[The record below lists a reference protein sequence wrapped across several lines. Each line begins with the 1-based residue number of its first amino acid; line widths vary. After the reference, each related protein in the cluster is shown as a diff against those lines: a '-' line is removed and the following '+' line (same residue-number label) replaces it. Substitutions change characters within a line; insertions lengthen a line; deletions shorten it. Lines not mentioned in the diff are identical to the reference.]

1 MDLKSTDIDRNGQS
15 PPPPRARFFRARAG
29 TAAMTRTDRRRFPIL
44 FAAISTL
51 ALPAAVLSAQTD
63 GTGICDRTRPVRD
76 AILDKLDNIDCSAV
90 TDTHLSGIAGG
101 LGLNAKGIETLQA
114 SDFQGLSSLEKLYLE
129 SNNLETLPAD
139 VFDGLTS
146 LTELYLLRNDLDSL
160 PADVFGDLT
169 NLNWLYLNFNELQTL
184 PGGVFDGLAN
194 LTWLGLNGNDLN
206 ALPDGVFDDLSN
218 LRQLYL
224 NDNELTALP
233 DGVFGK
239 LSSLVILNLS
249 GNGLNSLPDDVFKG
263 VTSLGSL
270 GIYDNPGSPFTI
282 TAELEQRDDGVVVKV
297 AEGAPF
303 GMTASLSVQGGTL
316 STTTA
321 EVAAGATESAVVP
334 VTRGVSGTTV
344 SVESVTFVVSGEVHS
359 GVQAGTGESLTLP
372 SAGTDGAGGN
382 APATGLPTIS
392 GTAQVGQTLTVDTSG
407 IADADGLSNVTF
419 RYQWLSSRDAEIQG
433 ATNSTYTVQESDNGK
448 VIKVRVTFT
457 DDAGNEEES
466 TSEATAAVVMVG
478 GL

>member
-1 MDLKSTDIDRNGQS
+1 
-15 PPPPRARFFRARAG
+15 
-29 TAAMTRTDRRRFPIL
+29 MTRTDRRRFPVL

-63 GTGICDRTRPVRD
+63 GTGICDRTRQVRD
-76 AILDKLDNIDCSAV
+76 AILDKLNNVDCSAV

-101 LGLNAKGIETLQA
+101 LGLNAKGIERLQA

-218 LRQLYL
+218 LGQLYL

-270 GIYDNPGSPFTI
+270 SIYDNPGSPFTI

-334 VTRGVSGTTV
+334 VTRGVSGSTV
-344 SVESVTFVVSGEVHS
+344 SVESVTFVVSDEVHS
-359 GVQAGTGESLTLP
+359 GVQAGTGESLTL
-372 SAGTDGAGGN
+372 GN
-382 APATGLPTIS
+382 TPATGLPTIS

-419 RYQWLSSRDAEIQG
+419 HYQWLSSRDAEIDG
-433 ATNSTYTVQESDNGK
+433 ATSSTYRLQESDNGK
-448 VIKVRVTFT
+448 SIKVRVTFT
-457 DDAGNEEES
+457 DDAGNEEEL

>member
-1 MDLKSTDIDRNGQS
+1 
-15 PPPPRARFFRARAG
+15 
-29 TAAMTRTDRRRFPIL
+29 MTCTDRRRFPNL
-44 FAAISTL
+44 FAAISTV
-51 ALPAAVLSAQTD
+51 ALLFSPVQAQAQTD

-76 AILDKLDNIDCSAV
+76 AILDKLNNVDCSAV
-90 TDTHLSGIAGG
+90 TATHLSGIAGG

-114 SDFQGLSSLEKLYLE
+114 SDFQGLSGLEKLYLE

-160 PADVFGDLT
+160 PADVFGDLA

-184 PGGVFDGLAN
+184 PGGLFDGLAN
-194 LTWLGLNGNDLN
+194 LTWLGLNGNGLN
-206 ALPDGVFDDLSN
+206 SLPDGVFDDLSK
-218 LRQLYL
+218 LGQLYL

-270 GIYDNPGSPFTI
+270 GLYGNPGSPFTI

-321 EVAAGATESAVVP
+321 EIAAGATESAVVP
-334 VTRGVSGTTV
+334 VTRGASGSTV
-344 SVESVTFVVSGEVHS
+344 SVDSIAFVVSDEVHF
-359 GVQAGTGESLTLP
+359 GIQAGTGESLTLAGTQRPRVCRP
-372 SAGTDGAGGN
+372 SAA
-382 APATGLPTIS
+382 
-392 GTAQVGQTLTVDTSG
+392 
-407 IADADGLSNVTF
+407 
-419 RYQWLSSRDAEIQG
+419 RR
-433 ATNSTYTVQESDNGK
+433 
-448 VIKVRVTFT
+448 R
-457 DDAGNEEES
+457 
-466 TSEATAAVVMVG
+466 
-478 GL
+478 

>member
-1 MDLKSTDIDRNGQS
+1 
-15 PPPPRARFFRARAG
+15 
-29 TAAMTRTDRRRFPIL
+29 MTRTDRRRFPVL
-44 FAAISTL
+44 FAAISTV
-51 ALPAAVLSAQTD
+51 ALSAAVLLAAFNDTVSAQTD

-90 TDTHLSGIAGG
+90 TATHLSGIAGG

-114 SDFQGLSSLEKLYLE
+114 SDFQGLSGLERLYLE
-129 SNNLETLPAD
+129 SNSLETLPAG

-160 PADVFGDLT
+160 PADVFRDLA

-184 PGGVFDGLAN
+184 PDGLFDGLAN
-194 LTWLGLNGNDLN
+194 LTWLGLNGNGLN
-206 ALPDGVFDDLSN
+206 SLPDGVFDDLSK
-218 LRQLYL
+218 LGQLYL

-249 GNGLNSLPDDVFKG
+249 GNGLNSLPGDVFKG
-263 VTSLGSL
+263 VTGLGSVSL
-270 GIYDNPGSPFTI
+270 YGNPGSPFTI
-282 TAELEQRDDGVVVKV
+282 IAELEQRDDGVVVEV

-334 VTRGVSGTTV
+334 VTRGASGSTV
-344 SVESVTFVVSGEVHS
+344 SVESVAFVVSDEVHF
-359 GVQAGTGESLTLP
+359 GIQAGTGESLTLAP
-372 SAGTDGAGGN
+372 AGTDGAGGN
-382 APATGLPTIS
+382 TAATGLPTIS
-392 GTAQVGQTLTVDTSG
+392 GTAQVSRTLTVDTSG
-407 IADADGLSNVTF
+407 IADADGLINVTYS
-419 RYQWLSSRDAEIQG
+419 YQWLTTRDAEIQG
-433 ATNSTYTVQESDNGK
+433 ATRSTYTVQESDDGK
-448 VIKVRVTFT
+448 TIKVRVTFT
-457 DDAGNEEES
+457 DDAGNEES
-466 TSEATAAVVMVG
+466 LTSAATAEVVMVG

>member
-1 MDLKSTDIDRNGQS
+1 M
-15 PPPPRARFFRARAG
+15 
-29 TAAMTRTDRRRFPIL
+29 
-44 FAAISTL
+44 
-51 ALPAAVLSAQTD
+51 
-63 GTGICDRTRPVRD
+63 RD

-90 TDTHLSGIAGG
+90 TATHLSGIAGG
-101 LGLNAKGIETLQA
+101 LNLNAKGIETLQA
-114 SDFQGLSSLEKLYLE
+114 SDFQGLSGLERLYLE
-129 SNNLETLPAD
+129 SNSLETLPAG

-160 PADVFGDLT
+160 PADVFRDLA

-194 LTWLGLNGNDLN
+194 LTWLGLNGNGLN
-206 ALPDGVFDDLSN
+206 ALPDGVFDDLSK
-218 LRQLYL
+218 LGQLYL
-224 NDNELTALP
+224 HDNELTALP

-263 VTSLGSL
+263 LTGLGSL
-270 GIYDNPGSPFTI
+270 SLYGNPGSPFTI
-282 TAELEQRDDGVVVKV
+282 TAELEQRDDGVVVEV

-334 VTRGVSGTTV
+334 VTRGASGSTV
-344 SVESVTFVVSGEVHS
+344 SVESVAFVVSDEVHF
-359 GVQAGTGESLTLP
+359 GIQAGTGESLTL
-372 SAGTDGAGGN
+372 GN
-382 APATGLPTIS
+382 TPATGLPTIG
-392 GTAQVGQTLTVDTSG
+392 GTAQVSRTLTVDTSG

-419 RYQWLSSRDAEIQG
+419 RYQWLSSRDAEIDG
-433 ATNSTYTVQESDNGK
+433 ATSSTYTVQESDDGK
-448 VIKVRVTFT
+448 TIKVRVTFT
-457 DDAGNEEES
+457 DDAGNEEEL
-466 TSEATAAVVMVG
+466 TSEATAEVVMVG
-478 GL
+478 GAVNGAGTEAESG

>member
-1 MDLKSTDIDRNGQS
+1 M
-15 PPPPRARFFRARAG
+15 
-29 TAAMTRTDRRRFPIL
+29 MTRADRRHRRRFPVL
-44 FAAISTL
+44 FAAISTV
-51 ALPAAVLSAQTD
+51 ALTAAVLLAAFNDTMSAQTD

-90 TDTHLSGIAGG
+90 TATHLSGIAGG
-101 LGLNAKGIETLQA
+101 LNLNAEGIETLQA

-129 SNNLETLPAD
+129 SNKLETLPAD

-160 PADVFGDLT
+160 PADVFRDLA

-184 PGGVFDGLAN
+184 PGGVFDGLTN

-206 ALPDGVFDDLSN
+206 SLPGGVFDDLSS
-218 LRQLYL
+218 LGQLYL
-224 NDNELTALP
+224 NDNDLTALP

-263 VTSLGSL
+263 VSSLGSL

-282 TAELEQRDDGVVVKV
+282 TAELEQRDDGVVVEV

-321 EVAAGATESAVVP
+321 EVAAGATESGVVP
-334 VTRGVSGTTV
+334 VTRGASGSTV
-344 SVESVTFVVSGEVHS
+344 RVESVAFVVSAEVHF
-359 GVQAGTGESLTLP
+359 GIQAGIGESLTLP
-372 SAGTDGAGGN
+372 PAGTDGAGGN
-382 APATGLPTIS
+382 TPATGLPTIS
-392 GTAQVGQTLTVDTSG
+392 GTAQVSRTLTVDTSG
-407 IADADGLSNVTF
+407 IADGDGLSNVTF
-419 RYQWLSSRDAEIQG
+419 RYQWLSTRDAEIDG
-433 ATNSTYTVQESDNGK
+433 ATSSTYTVHESDDGK
-448 VIKVRVTFT
+448 TIKVRVTFT
-457 DDAGNEEES
+457 DDAGNEES
-466 TSEATAAVVMVG
+466 LTSEATAEVVMVG

>member
-1 MDLKSTDIDRNGQS
+1 
-15 PPPPRARFFRARAG
+15 
-29 TAAMTRTDRRRFPIL
+29 MTRTDRRRFPVL
-44 FAAISTL
+44 FAAISTV
-51 ALPAAVLSAQTD
+51 ALSAAVLLAAFNDTVSAQTD

-90 TDTHLSGIAGG
+90 TATHLSGIAGG

-114 SDFQGLSSLEKLYLE
+114 SDFQGLSGLERLYLE
-129 SNNLETLPAD
+129 SNSLETLPAG

-160 PADVFGDLT
+160 PADVFRDLA

-184 PGGVFDGLAN
+184 PDGLFDGLAN
-194 LTWLGLNGNDLN
+194 LTWLGLNGNGLN
-206 ALPDGVFDDLSN
+206 SLPDGVFDDLSK
-218 LRQLYL
+218 LGQLYL

-249 GNGLNSLPDDVFKG
+249 GNGLNSLPGDVFKG
-263 VTSLGSL
+263 VTGLGSVSL
-270 GIYDNPGSPFTI
+270 YGNPGSPFTI
-282 TAELEQRDDGVVVKV
+282 IAELEQRDDGVVVEV

-334 VTRGVSGTTV
+334 VTRGASGSTV
-344 SVESVTFVVSGEVHS
+344 SVESVAFVVSDEMHFGI
-359 GVQAGTGESLTLP
+359 QAGTGESLTLAP
-372 SAGTDGAGGN
+372 AGTDGAGGN
-382 APATGLPTIS
+382 TAATGLPTIS
-392 GTAQVGQTLTVDTSG
+392 GTAQVSRTLTVDTSG
-407 IADADGLSNVTF
+407 IADADGLINVTYS
-419 RYQWLSSRDAEIQG
+419 YQWLTTRDAEIQG
-433 ATNSTYTVQESDNGK
+433 ATRSTYTVQESDDGK
-448 VIKVRVTFT
+448 TIKVRVTFT
-457 DDAGNEEES
+457 DDAGNEES
-466 TSEATAAVVMVG
+466 LTSAATAEVVMVG

>member
-1 MDLKSTDIDRNGQS
+1 
-15 PPPPRARFFRARAG
+15 
-29 TAAMTRTDRRRFPIL
+29 MTRTDRRRFPNL
-44 FAAISTL
+44 FAAISTI
-51 ALPAAVLSAQTD
+51 ALSAACNDAVSAQTD
-63 GTGICDRTRPVRD
+63 GTGICERTRQVRD
-76 AILDKLDNIDCSAV
+76 AILDKLDNIGCSAV

-114 SDFQGLSSLEKLYLE
+114 SDFQGLSGLERLYLE
-129 SNNLETLPAD
+129 SNSLETLPAD

-160 PADVFGDLT
+160 PADVFGDLA

-194 LTWLGLNGNDLN
+194 LTWLGLNGNGLN
-206 ALPDGVFDDLSN
+206 SLPDGVFDDLSK
-218 LRQLYL
+218 LGQLYL
-224 NDNELTALP
+224 NDNDLTALP

-270 GIYDNPGSPFTI
+270 GLYGNPGSPFTI

-316 STTTA
+316 STATA
-321 EVAAGATESAVVP
+321 EIAAGATESAVVP
-334 VTRGVSGTTV
+334 VTRGASGSTV
-344 SVESVTFVVSGEVHS
+344 SVESVAFVVSDEVHS
-359 GVQAGTGESLTLP
+359 GIQAGIGESVTLAP
-372 SAGTDGAGGN
+372 AGTDGAGGN
-382 APATGLPTIS
+382 TAATGLPTIS
-392 GTAQVGQTLTVDTSG
+392 GTAQVSRTLTVDTSG

-419 RYQWLSSRDAEIQG
+419 RYQWLSTRDAEIQG
-433 ATNSTYTVQESDNGK
+433 ATSSTYTVQESDDGK
-448 VIKVRVTFT
+448 TIKVRVTFT
-457 DDAGNEEES
+457 DDAGNEEEL
-466 TSEATAAVVMVG
+466 TSAATAEVVMVG